1 MRLEEIGNYPRKDFD
16 NIEHVPSDLIWHG
29 IQDNIRRKNVRRLYV
44 RLSIAAS
51 ILVLVG
57 AFVVLSLNNTTNTT
71 IQAAMPPEFSQEE
84 NKYYQL
90 ADHKMNEINFTDLD
104 KSEYGE
110 ILSELSEL
118 DSMYNDLK
126 SELAT
131 IPDAEKAIQ
140 TAIKFHERRLHIL
153 ELLEK
158 EIENRKRDEI
168 NESNIKI

>member
-1 MRLEEIGNYPRKDFD
+1 MRLEEISKYPRTDFD
-16 NIEHVPSDLIWHG
+16 HVEQVPSDLIWHG
-29 IQDNIRRKNVRRLYV
+29 IQDNIRRKNTRRLYT
-44 RLSIAAS
+44 RLAIAAS
-51 ILVLVG
+51 ILILVG
-57 AFVVLSLNNTTNTT
+57 AFVVLNLSNTANQT
-71 IQAAMPPEFSQEE
+71 QYAKMPPEFSQEE

-90 ADHKMNEINFTDLD
+90 ARHKKNEINFTDLD

-110 ILSELSEL
+110 ILSELSDL

-126 SELAT
+126 SEIAT

-158 EIENRKRDEI
+158 EIENRKREES